1 MSRAENPRRGRT
13 VRLGTL
19 MVLGAALTA
28 TPPVLP
34 GAPSS
39 APVAAQGMT
48 PAPAPEADTPGAVTR
63 NTASGQA
70 RPEPFTPPA
79 HWSRGALRRLAGAGL
94 LTPGETA
101 GAWPLPRSRV
111 RTLLRDAAVREAEGP
126 SAGGN
131 LAAGFLRR
139 FEAEF
144 PDPEP
149 AGSSPLTGRLDLGW
163 LASQGEVLGGT
174 HEPWEEDEWIYRGPV
189 PAPEHSSPM
198 LNPSLDLAPAAFL
211 GLRAD
216 VRVRPGRLRGEE
228 LYAFA
233 PLGGTWVWAGRRHL
247 AYGPPTARG
256 LVLSGAVPFDGMG
269 VEVIEGFRLPR
280 VLDRLGPVR
289 ASTLLARMQRSGEV
303 ERPWF
308 WAARVSLQPH
318 DDLVIGLN
326 RASIFGGE
334 GNEPVT
340 FRNVGLMLLGFT
352 ETDSKSSDFENQV
365 ASVDAL
371 WRTRL
376 AGVPLVV
383 YGEWGFSD
391 VGGAWFRVPG
401 IVGGLELPAFP
412 GLQALAIGVE
422 HASFSGHGGG
432 HPPWYRH
439 GPLGEGWTD
448 RGRLLGHPLG
458 GHGTEWSAHL
468 SLDPPTRDLLVASRI
483 FQRHRGGENLL
494 ARNGAE
500 STLGAELGLSAHG
513 PRRLVLQAQLEWEEG
528 RSGWRAWS
536 ARMSAGMG
544 F

>member
-1 MSRAENPRRGRT
+1 MPKTEVPREWRT
-13 VRLGTL
+13 VANRVGPAL
-19 MVLGAALTA
+19 VLGAALMVS
-28 TPPVLP
+28 PPVLL
-34 GAPSS
+34 GAPGPALVKAQEA
-39 APVAAQGMT
+39 AP
-48 PAPAPEADTPGAVTR
+48 
-63 NTASGQA
+63 GQA
-70 RPEPFTPPA
+70 HPEPFTPPG
-79 HWSRGALRRLAGAGL
+79 HWSRDALRRLTGAGL

-111 RTLLRDAAVREAEGP
+111 RALLRDAAAREDEGKGP
-126 SAGGN
+126 DGA
-131 LAAGFLRR
+131 LADGFLNR

-144 PDPEP
+144 PDPETD
-149 AGSSPLTGRLDLGW
+149 GSSRVTGRLDLGW
-163 LASQGEVLGGT
+163 LASRGGVLGGT

-189 PAPEHSSPM
+189 PAPEHSSPT
-198 LNPSLDLAPAAFL
+198 LTPGLDLAPSAHV

-216 VRVRPGRLRGEE
+216 ILLRPGGLRGEE
-228 LYAFA
+228 VYAFA
-233 PLGGTWVWAGRRHL
+233 PLGSTWVWAGRRHL
-247 AYGPPTARG
+247 AYGPSTARG
-256 LVLSGAVPFDGMG
+256 IVLSGGVPFDGAG
-269 VEVIEGFRLPR
+269 VDVVEGLRLPGF
-280 VLDRLGPVR
+280 LDRLGPVR
-289 ASTLLARMQRSGEV
+289 GSTLLARMERSGEV
-303 ERPWF
+303 EHPWF
-308 WAARVSLQPH
+308 WGARVSLQPH

-365 ASVDAL
+365 ASLDAL

-383 YGEWGFSD
+383 HGEWGFAD

-401 IVGGLELPAFP
+401 IVGGLEFPAIP
-412 GLQALAIGVE
+412 RMPALAVGVE

-448 RGRLLGHPLG
+448 RGRLLGHPMG
-458 GHGTEWSAHL
+458 GHGTEWSGHL
-468 SLDPPTRDLLVASRI
+468 TLDPPTRGLSVATRL
-483 FQRHRGGENLL
+483 FQRQRGEENLL
-494 ARNGAE
+494 ARNGSE
-500 STLGAELGLSAHG
+500 STVGGELGLTAHG
-513 PRRLVLQAQLEWEEG
+513 SRRLVIEAHLEWEEG

-536 ARMSAGMG
+536 ARVSAGMG